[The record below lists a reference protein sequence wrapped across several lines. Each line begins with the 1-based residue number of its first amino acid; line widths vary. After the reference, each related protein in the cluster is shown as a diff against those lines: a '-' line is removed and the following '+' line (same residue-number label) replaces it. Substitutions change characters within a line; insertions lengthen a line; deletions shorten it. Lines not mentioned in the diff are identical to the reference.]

1 MFEFCFFFFLSKPK
15 TSKTFKQPTET
26 VRETTYVSKT
36 KETGKLK
43 MT

>member
-26 VRETTYVSKT
+26 EKPHMFQRQKKQVS
-36 KETGKLK
+36 
-43 MT
+43 